1 MKNAA
6 GRERGGVGDEPAG
19 GYFTGGIGIA
29 PGNT

>member
-6 GRERGGVGDEPAG
+6 GVARGGVRGERAR
-19 GYFTGGIGIA
+19 YFSGGIGIA

>member
-6 GRERGGVGDEPAG
+6 GVKRGGVGRWRVR
-19 GYFTGGIGIA
+19 YFSGGIGIA

>member
-6 GRERGGVGDEPAG
+6 GVSAAAFRERA
-19 GYFTGGIGIA
+19 GYFSGGIGIA